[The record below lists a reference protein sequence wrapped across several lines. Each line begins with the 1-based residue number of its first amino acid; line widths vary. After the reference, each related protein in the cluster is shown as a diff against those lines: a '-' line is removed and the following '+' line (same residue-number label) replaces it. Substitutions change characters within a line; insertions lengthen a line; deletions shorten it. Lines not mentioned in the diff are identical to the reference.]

1 MHSTVPRYAV
11 PPIAFPFR
19 ALAACAGR
27 APLGRGREVAL
38 ACLMAARL
46 SAPGPG
52 APLPP
57 AVRAARAAGASRWFA
72 SLALPAALRAPL
84 VRVATASGRESA
96 SVLGEALTDVIAAAR
111 RHLDEP
117 SIAELNG
124 VVERL
129 AGAGCRPPAIA

>member
-1 MHSTVPRYAV
+1 MHHTVPRYTV
-11 PPIAFPFR
+11 PPIVFPFR

-46 SAPGPG
+46 SSPGLG
-52 APLPP
+52 SSLPA
-57 AVRAARAAGASRWFA
+57 AVRSARAAGASRWFA
-72 SLALPAALRAPL
+72 SLALPTTLRAPL
-84 VRVATASGRESA
+84 VRVATASARESA
-96 SVLGEALTDVIAAAR
+96 SELGDALTGVIAAAR

-117 SIAELNG
+117 SIAELEG

-129 AGAGCRPPAIA
+129 AGAGCRPPSIA